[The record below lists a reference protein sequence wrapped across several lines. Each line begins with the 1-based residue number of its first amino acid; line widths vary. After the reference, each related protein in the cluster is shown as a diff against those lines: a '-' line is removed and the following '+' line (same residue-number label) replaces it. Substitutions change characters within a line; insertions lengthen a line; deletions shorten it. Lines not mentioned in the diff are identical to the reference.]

1 MRAANDADIQGLGA
15 VDGKGVELVVTL
27 GTGFGAAM
35 FLNGKLI
42 PNLELG
48 HHPFRKGETYEQQ
61 LGRAALDEI
70 GKRRWN
76 NRLERAIDL
85 LERIFNYDS
94 LYLGGGNTKK
104 IDFVLPVNVKITP
117 NVTGLLGGI
126 ALWRD

>member
-1 MRAANDADIQGLGA
+1 
-15 VDGKGVELVVTL
+15 
-27 GTGFGAAM
+27 M

-70 GKRRWN
+70 GKKRWN
-76 NRLERAIDL
+76 TRLGKAIAL
-85 LERIFNYDS
+85 LERIFNYDT

-104 IDFVLPVNVKITP
+104 IDFVLPPNTRIVP

-126 ALWRD
+126 TLWQD

>member
-1 MRAANDADIQGLGA
+1 
-15 VDGKGVELVVTL
+15 
-27 GTGFGAAM
+27 
-35 FLNGKLI
+35 
-42 PNLELG
+42 
-48 HHPFRKGETYEQQ
+48 